1 MAYDF
6 ILVEKEDGVAILTL
20 NRPEKLNAMNRQ
32 LNLELQ
38 DAVRAMNADD
48 EVGCIVITG
57 AGEKA
62 FSAGGDIHEQR
73 ERDKETDQE
82 SRREQDERRS
92 RGTYE
97 ISASLKP
104 VIGMMNGLAYGGA
117 AVLSSSLDIRIG
129 CERSSFRFLAAAYG
143 RINSTWT
150 LPNQVGWPIAKE
162 LLFTGRVVEAEEA
175 HRIGLL
181 NHLVPAEE
189 LLDKT
194 MEVGRAIANNRR
206 ESVMGIKE
214 LLLLHQGCNLEQQ
227 WANERDF
234 TTHRVQGYNAEQAF
248 PEFIARKGRE
258 VRTERQTT
266 GETALFMNGMVR
278 VVLDEIV
285 DAQSEHPGQT
295 LFLQPYAGRTIKM
308 LRDNVPSPEDPVT
321 LYSSTGDDMTKVAYT
336 GEVVGWEDKTTMN
349 ASRQEEVIAVMRRY
363 QPKYQGPF
371 NDPELYNNSGADG
384 KTSPNLLHIR
394 NLARIETPFSVTQL
408 IKVSDGMPLATNRAR
423 GGGWSY
429 VHKLV

>member
-38 DAVRAMNADD
+38 DAVRAMNADA

-73 ERDKETDQE
+73 ERDQETDQE
-82 SRREQDERRS
+82 ARREQDERRS

-162 LLFTGRVVEAEEA
+162 LLFTGRVVDAEEA

-181 NHLVPAEE
+181 NHLVPAAE
-189 LLDKT
+189 LRDKT
-194 MEVGRAIANNRR
+194 MEIGRAIAKNRR

-258 VRTERQTT
+258 VRPGRQTT
-266 GETALFMNGMVR
+266 GETALFMNGIYS
-278 VVLDEIV
+278 VVLEKALE
-285 DAQSEHPGQT
+285 AQSKAPDET
-295 LFLQPYAGRTIKM
+295 FYLQPWSGTAIAM
-308 LRDNVPSPEDPVT
+308 LRDNIPSPEAPVT
-321 LYSSTGDDMTKVAYT
+321 LYASVTGSMSVVSYSA
-336 GEVVGWEDKTTMN
+336 EIVGWEDKTTMN
-349 ASRQEEVIAVMRRY
+349 ESRRQEINAALQRH
-363 QPKYQGPF
+363 
-371 NDPELYNNSGADG
+371 DPPEDDELYDNSGTPG
-384 KTSPNLLHIR
+384 QPSLNLLHIR
-394 NLARIETPFSVTQL
+394 NLVKFDPPFSVAQL
-408 IKVSDGMPLATNRAR
+408 TKVSDGYPLATNRTR